1 MAKED
6 DTQASHLKGHMG
18 EIEYHSKYSRSD
30 RIVIPNL
37 GKLYHDKEDLRDL
50 SSNSNS
56 CDRPSKYIRLSL
68 EETFD
73 SFDLP
78 LYTAIGVWINW
89 LTWYTHSYTQA
100 RSYDTGKG
108 IDHLLKVNAFR
119 TESRCW
125 PLII

>member
-50 SSNSNS
+50 IAATGLEVSLNLDSNH
-56 CDRPSKYIRLSL
+56 RYFGPY
-68 EETFD
+68 
-73 SFDLP
+73 DLDKWRMA
-78 LYTAIGVWINW
+78 LKT
-89 LTWYTHSYTQA
+89 
-100 RSYDTGKG
+100 
-108 IDHLLKVNAFR
+108 LLGLFEAA
-119 TESRCW
+119 S
-125 PLII
+125 